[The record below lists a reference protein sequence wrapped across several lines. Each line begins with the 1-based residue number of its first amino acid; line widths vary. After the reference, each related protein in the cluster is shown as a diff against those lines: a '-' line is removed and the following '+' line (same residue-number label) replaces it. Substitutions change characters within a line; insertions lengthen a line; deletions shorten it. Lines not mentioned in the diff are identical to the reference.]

1 MNVLYIV
8 FLLFSSSFSFQA
20 SPIPHKVIGKPKVK
34 SHSTQ
39 TSTSQTSTL
48 PATTSPPDPP
58 EPYKFEDFNNL
69 LNPGK
74 LTSVY
79 IQLWISYN
87 TVTVFQFLRIEGL
100 LYFLQN
106 HGLVTREL
114 LGTFSLVFFGTTINY
129 FAHTTNF
136 LPLPLVASLWG
147 LLINFLVL
155 IFGGDG
161 VSFNPAITI
170 AGGLAP
176 KPKKVFNPLVSA
188 QRKLGRMFYN
198 YFYFRLCLRP
208 TPPSYLSRPRQK
220 FFLFL
225 AAQFV
230 GAFVAAKIQK
240 FIHPTLAPTSYLVG
254 SFTSLLRAFLAEFV
268 GTALIA
274 LAAFHSDKLPT
285 FNTSYSG
292 KNVSKNDY
300 RRGGHFYIPSNV
312 AVGTAV
318 AISILLSARAS
329 GAGFNPARE
338 LGPRLALWVGGGPKI
353 TLAEGIVYGLGPIL
367 GGVFGS
373 KLLEISQP
381 VPSEELFGG
390 EVPPVNVNFSR
401 SRRGTR

>member
-1 MNVLYIV
+1 MRL
-8 FLLFSSSFSFQA
+8 A
-20 SPIPHKVIGKPKVK
+20 SLRQVIGKPKVK

-48 PATTSPPDPP
+48 PATTSPPDPPDPP

-161 VSFNPAITI
+161 V
-170 AGGLAP
+170 
-176 KPKKVFNPLVSA
+176 
-188 QRKLGRMFYN
+188 R
-198 YFYFRLCLRP
+198 
-208 TPPSYLSRPRQK
+208 
-220 FFLFL
+220 
-225 AAQFV
+225 
-230 GAFVAAKIQK
+230 
-240 FIHPTLAPTSYLVG
+240 
-254 SFTSLLRAFLAEFV
+254 
-268 GTALIA
+268 
-274 LAAFHSDKLPT
+274 
-285 FNTSYSG
+285 
-292 KNVSKNDY
+292 
-300 RRGGHFYIPSNV
+300 
-312 AVGTAV
+312 
-318 AISILLSARAS
+318 
-329 GAGFNPARE
+329 
-338 LGPRLALWVGGGPKI
+338 
-353 TLAEGIVYGLGPIL
+353 
-367 GGVFGS
+367 
-373 KLLEISQP
+373 
-381 VPSEELFGG
+381 
-390 EVPPVNVNFSR
+390 
-401 SRRGTR
+401 

>member
-1 MNVLYIV
+1 VSELTHPIRLDDSSALTRPIRLARSV
-8 FLLFSSSFSFQA
+8 SFGLLRLFRSSFIKNA
-20 SPIPHKVIGKPKVK
+20 P
-34 SHSTQ
+34 
-39 TSTSQTSTL
+39 
-48 PATTSPPDPP
+48 
-58 EPYKFEDFNNL
+58 
-69 LNPGK
+69 
-74 LTSVY
+74 
-79 IQLWISYN
+79 
-87 TVTVFQFLRIEGL
+87 R
-100 LYFLQN
+100 
-106 HGLVTREL
+106 
-114 LGTFSLVFFGTTINY
+114 
-129 FAHTTNF
+129 FARR
-136 LPLPLVASLWG
+136 
-147 LLINFLVL
+147 
-155 IFGGDG
+155 
-161 VSFNPAITI
+161 
-170 AGGLAP
+170 
-176 KPKKVFNPLVSA
+176 
-188 QRKLGRMFYN
+188 RKLGRMFYN

-268 GTALIA
+268 GTALIGERASLLEDSSDELTLPILLTRSFRSSFIENASQSRLTSLVVVAA

-338 LGPRLALWVGGGPKI
+338 LGPRLAWWVGGGPKI

-373 KLLEISQP
+373 TLLEISQP